1 MLATELVLALL
12 AAGMAATTAGLVK
25 WSAEARSP
33 LRASVV
39 VFLLLMM
46 VAMVAGGTV
55 YYADPG
61 PTSLVE
67 GFWVASALMSV
78 SVLVVFVGFLAE
90 VRARTAPA
98 RDVPA
103 PAPSRPFP
111 GYFASVIAI
120 VLANEFLMGWT
131 FSAAAG
137 VTIGAAANLGSV
149 LVAAA
154 NVVDS
159 PWFLFTMSAEMLMT
173 AYFFRGRLPRS
184 VLVVLTAQSVI
195 MLASPPALALGP
207 WIAATI
213 YGGSAVMIGLFVF
226 LFEYLYRNREISA
239 ALSGYL
245 PRLLGAYALMM
256 LGLFLWLVR
265 GDALLFAASIVLE
278 MVFYFD
284 LVLRPER
291 FEDPVR
297 VNWQLRPHWT
307 FAVLLFVFVAELFM
321 GAVLSAQAFGG
332 DFTAAIPALPL
343 SGSAS
348 TIAYN
353 AVYNGFWFF
362 ALATNST
369 WFLLMMGLEMGTLV
383 FFKFRETRRRETRV
397 RLALLMASYGAFVV
411 FFPSEYY
418 SFVFPT
424 FASGTDVPVLGWSM
438 GIGSGALAVGVFGVV
453 LATYAIMGA
462 ATVLFGRRAIC
473 SVFCMAPLMY
483 QGTTL
488 DAMKSFNRSSPVA
501 RKYLSSRFSGLYS
514 VTTGLVL
521 VSLVLASVASY
532 LDQVGLW
539 SLEILGSDPTV
550 FLYAFYFSVLWYV
563 LFVTIPYTGN
573 YNCVTMGWCYTG
585 AITQAFSRVGF
596 FRLKVY
602 DREVCRRCTTLDCA
616 KSCPVGLVDMPGHF
630 RSKGEF
636 RSSKCCGI
644 GDCVEACP
652 YGNMY
657 FRDVRHWFR
666 EHSRSA
672 SRARPTLLPMIRA
685 PSHTAPVAPPP
696 SVRAGSGGSGS
707 PPPAAPA
714 PFRRSSRS
722 DTAN

>member
-1 MLATELVLALL
+1 MLAGELVLAIL

-25 WSAEARSP
+25 WSAEARTP

-46 VAMVAGGTV
+46 VAMVGGGTV
-55 YYADPG
+55 YYLHPG
-61 PTSLVE
+61 PTALVE

-78 SVLVVFVGFLAE
+78 SVLVVFVGFFAE
-90 VRARTAPA
+90 IRLRASSA
-98 RDVPA
+98 RPLPA

-149 LVAAA
+149 LAAFA
-154 NVVDS
+154 AVVDS
-159 PWFLFTMSAEMLMT
+159 PWFLFTMAAEMLLT

-184 VLVVLTAQSVI
+184 ALVLLFAQSAI
-195 MLASPPALALGP
+195 MLASPPALSLGP
-207 WIAATI
+207 WVAATV
-213 YGGSAVMIGLFVF
+213 YAGSAVMIGLFVF
-226 LFEYLYRNREISA
+226 LFEYLYRNREIST

-265 GDALLFAASIVLE
+265 GDALVFAVSVVLE

-291 FEDPVR
+291 LEDPTR
-297 VNWQLRPHWT
+297 VSWQARPHWT

-321 GAVLSAQAFGG
+321 GALLSAQAFGG
-332 DFTAAIPALPL
+332 EFTSVIPALPL
-343 SGSAS
+343 AGSPS
-348 TIAYN
+348 TVVYN

-369 WFLLMMGLEMGTLV
+369 WFLLMMGLEMGALV

-418 SFVFPT
+418 SFVFPGL
-424 FASGTDVPVLGWSM
+424 ASGTNVPVLGWSM
-438 GIGSGALAVGVFGVV
+438 GIGSGPLAVGVFGVV
-453 LATYAIMGA
+453 LATYAIMGGA
-462 ATVLFGRRAIC
+462 AILFGRRAIC

-488 DAMKSFNRSSPVA
+488 DAMKSFNRSSPVG

-514 VTTGLVL
+514 VTVGLVL
-521 VSLVLASVASY
+521 VSLLLASVASY
-532 LDQVGLW
+532 LDQAGLW

-585 AITQAFSRVGF
+585 AITQAFSRIGF
-596 FRLKVY
+596 FRLKVR

-616 KSCPVGLVDMPGHF
+616 KACPVGLVDMPGHF
-630 RSKGEF
+630 RTKGEF
-636 RSSKCCGI
+636 RSSKCCGV
-644 GDCVEACP
+644 GDCVESCP
-652 YGNMY
+652 YGNLY

-666 EHSRSA
+666 EHFRSA
-672 SRARPTLLPMIRA
+672 PEPRPTLLPMIGSPSNGA
-685 PSHTAPVAPPP
+685 PNTLTAP
-696 SVRAGSGGSGS
+696 SVRTSGS
-707 PPPAAPA
+707 PQ
-714 PFRRSSRS
+714 RSR
-722 DTAN
+722 